1 MRRLSGTVAAVSFCL
16 TKPFSVPYFR
26 EQYSKMVDEQVFYM
40 VYYILFSE
48 KTQQLNIRNETQ
60 GSRRKGLRLRRSIAA
75 YACGTEKA
83 DIQGF

>member
-40 VYYILFSE
+40 VYYILFS
-48 KTQQLNIRNETQ
+48 
-60 GSRRKGLRLRRSIAA
+60 
-75 YACGTEKA
+75 
-83 DIQGF
+83 